1 MDDPIGQ
8 GVTPPYLVVCHT
20 RPEAFVPLTR
30 NILSRLGYALL
41 SVDEWKES
49 RVYASR
55 EPHLRLADESRLD
68 EIPRSGPGTQK
79 ILLLT
84 GRNGVQSAD
93 SRIVGAI
100 HKPAGLHELYRLL
113 QQELS
118 STPRSAPRLLTELEA
133 KVRRDGREWT
143 ASVRSLSEN
152 GCLLRSEEP
161 LQLGAHLELHF
172 GLPGAGWIATQAA
185 STYELPPDTGLVFES
200 IGPDLRAAIAHFV
213 EQGLAA
219 PLRA

>member
-8 GVTPPYLVVCHT
+8 GVTPPYLVVCHAH
-20 RPEAFVPLTR
+20 PEAFVPLTR
-30 NILSRLGYALL
+30 NILARLGYALL

-55 EPHLRLADESRLD
+55 EPHLRLAEESRLD
-68 EIPRSGPGTQK
+68 EIPESGAGARK

-84 GRNGVQSAD
+84 GRQGIQIED
-93 SRIVGAI
+93 PRIVGAI
-100 HKPAGLHELYRLL
+100 HKPAGLHELYRIL

-118 STPRSAPRLLTELEA
+118 ATPRSAPRLLTALEA

-143 ASVRSLSEN
+143 ASVRSISEN
-152 GCLLRSEEP
+152 GCLLRSDEP
-161 LQLGAHLELHF
+161 LQLGARLELQF
-172 GLPGAGWIATQAA
+172 GLPGAGWIATEAA

-200 IGPDLRAAIAHFV
+200 IGPDLRSAIAHFV
-213 EQGLAA
+213 EEGLAA
-219 PLRA
+219 PVRP